1 MMCNFSLG
9 PLGVQARVV
18 QKVFSA
24 IHWINLYIHWMTHL
38 VSQNL
43 LDSDLFGGAPE
54 YRCNNRG
61 QNAKH
66 EQKSSQNVC
75 DKKKP
80 VDLPSTIR
88 MDFSISSQGTIG
100 NWKGFA

>member
-1 MMCNFSLG
+1 MMFNFSLG
-9 PLGVQARVV
+9 PREVQARVV

-24 IHWINLYIHWMTHL
+24 IQMHL
-38 VSQNL
+38 VSQIHNCWIVIYWWI
-43 LDSDLFGGAPE
+43 APE
-54 YRCNNRG
+54 YRSNNRG

-75 DKKKP
+75 DKENP
-80 VDLPSTIR
+80 DDLPSTIR